1 MVNSFFP
8 PTFPLLKVYAYFC
21 LIHKKKRAMIKENFI
36 KLYENSFRE
45 NWDLPCYTNYGEE
58 ESYTYGQVAKEI
70 ARLHLLFKHCSL
82 RRGDK
87 ISIIGKNNARWCIA
101 YMATITYG
109 AIVVPILQDF
119 HPNDVHHIVNH
130 SESVFLFTSDTIW
143 ETLEEECLT
152 RLRGVFSL
160 TDFRCLRQRD
170 GETVQKFMKHTEE
183 CMQHAYP
190 EGFGKEDVQYTTLTN
205 DKVMLLN
212 YTSGTTGFSKGVMLT
227 GNNLAGNV
235 TFGIRTG
242 LLKRGDKIL
251 SFLPLAHAYG
261 CAFDFLTATAVGA
274 HITLLG
280 KTPSPKIM
288 MKAFEEVKPNLII
301 TVPLVIEKIYKNV
314 IQPLISKKGMKWAL
328 NIPLLDHQIYGQIR
342 KKLIEAL
349 GGRFKEIIIGGAAL
363 NPEVEEFFYKIKFPF
378 TVGYGMTECGPL
390 ISYAPWDKFVPSS
403 SGKVL
408 DIMEARIYKE
418 NPEAETGEIQVRGEN
433 VMAGYYKNLE
443 ATGEVFTADGWLRT
457 GDLGS
462 MDDEGNIFIR
472 GRLKSMILSSSGQNI
487 FPEEIEARLNNMPFV
502 LESLVIERNKKLVAL
517 VYADYEALD
526 SLGLNHEDNLKAVMD
541 ENLKNLNSLVATY
554 EKVSQIQ
561 LYPTEFEKTPKRSI
575 KRYLYNSIA
584 ED

>member
-1 MVNSFFP
+1 
-8 PTFPLLKVYAYFC
+8 
-21 LIHKKKRAMIKENFI
+21 MIKENFI

-45 NWDLPCYTNYGEE
+45 NWDLPCYTNYGEP
-58 ESYTYGQVAKEI
+58 ESYTYGEVAEEI
-70 ARLHLLFKHCSL
+70 AKLHLLFKHCSL

-87 ISIIGKNNARWCIA
+87 IAVIGKNNARWCIA

-109 AIVVPILQDF
+109 AIIVPILQDF
-119 HPNDVHHIVNH
+119 NPNDVHHIVNH

-143 ETLEEECLT
+143 ENLEEERLT
-152 RLRGVFSL
+152 GIRAVFSL
-160 TDFRCLRQRD
+160 TDFRCLHQRD
-170 GETVQKFMKHTEE
+170 GETVQKFLKHIDQYMTDT
-183 CMQHAYP
+183 YP
-190 EGFGKEDVQYTTLTN
+190 KGFRKEDVLYTTLSN

-235 TFGIRTG
+235 TFGIRTE
-242 LLKRGDKIL
+242 LLKKGDKVL

-261 CAFDFLTATAVGA
+261 CAFDFLTATAVGT
-274 HITLLG
+274 HVTLLG
-280 KTPSPKIM
+280 KVPSPKII

-314 IQPLISKKGMKWAL
+314 IQPIISKKGMKWAL
-328 NIPLLDHQIYGQIR
+328 SIPLLDNQIYGQIR
-342 KKLIEAL
+342 KKLIDAL
-349 GGRFKEIIIGGAAL
+349 GGRFKEIIIGG
-363 NPEVEEFFYKIKFPF
+363 VEEFFHKIKFPF
-378 TVGYGMTECGPL
+378 TIGYGMTECGPL

-403 SGKVL
+403 SGKIL

-433 VMAGYYKNLE
+433 VMTGYYKNPE
-443 ATGEVFTADGWLRT
+443 ATQEVFTKDGWLRT
-457 GDLGS
+457 GDLGT

-472 GRLKSMILSSSGQNI
+472 GRLKTMILSSSGQNI
-487 FPEEIEARLNNMPFV
+487 FPEEIEAKLNNLPFI

-526 SLGLNHEDNLKAVMD
+526 SLGLNHEDNLKTIMD
-541 ENLKNLNSLVATY
+541 ENLKNLNNNVAAY

>member
-1 MVNSFFP
+1 
-8 PTFPLLKVYAYFC
+8 
-21 LIHKKKRAMIKENFI
+21 MIKENFI
-36 KLYENSFRE
+36 KLYENSFRD
-45 NWDLPCYTNYGEE
+45 NWDLPCYTDYDEDH
-58 ESYTYGQVAKEI
+58 SYTYGQVAEEI

-87 ISIIGKNNARWCIA
+87 ISVIGKNNARWCIA

-119 HPNDVHHIVNH
+119 NPNDVHHIVTH
-130 SESVFLFTSDTIW
+130 SESTFLFTSDSIW
-143 ETLEEECLT
+143 ETLEEE
-152 RLRGVFSL
+152 RMPGLRGVFSL
-160 TDFRCLRQRD
+160 TDFRCLHQRD
-170 GETVQKFMKHTEE
+170 GETVQKFMKHMDES
-183 CMQHAYP
+183 MQHAYP
-190 EGFGKEDVQYTTLTN
+190 KGFQPKEVQYTTLSN

-235 TFGIRTG
+235 TFGIRTE
-242 LLKRGDKIL
+242 LLKKGDKVL

-261 CAFDFLTATAVGA
+261 CAFDFLTATAVGT
-274 HITLLG
+274 HVTLLG
-280 KTPSPKIM
+280 KVPSPKIL
-288 MKAFEEVKPNLII
+288 MKAFEEVKPSLII

-328 NIPLLDHQIYGQIR
+328 SIPLLDNQIYGQIR

-349 GGRFKEIIIGGAAL
+349 GGRFKEIIIGGAAM

-378 TVGYGMTECGPL
+378 TIGYGMTECGPL
-390 ISYAPWDKFVPSS
+390 ISYAPWNQFVPSS
-403 SGKVL
+403 SGKIL

-418 NPEAETGEIQVRGEN
+418 NPEGETGEIQVRGEN
-433 VMAGYYKNLE
+433 VMTGYYKNPE
-443 ATGEVFTADGWLRT
+443 ATQEVFTEDGWLRT
-457 GDLGS
+457 GDLGT
-462 MDDEGNIFIR
+462 MDEAGNIFIR
-472 GRLKSMILSSSGQNI
+472 GRLKTMILSSSGQNI
-487 FPEEIEARLNNMPFV
+487 FPEEIEARLNNMPFI
-502 LESLVIERNKKLVAL
+502 LESLIIERNKKLVAL

-526 SLGLNHEDNLKAVMD
+526 SLGLNTSDNLKTIMD
-541 ENLKNLNSLVATY
+541 ENLKNLNTLVAGY